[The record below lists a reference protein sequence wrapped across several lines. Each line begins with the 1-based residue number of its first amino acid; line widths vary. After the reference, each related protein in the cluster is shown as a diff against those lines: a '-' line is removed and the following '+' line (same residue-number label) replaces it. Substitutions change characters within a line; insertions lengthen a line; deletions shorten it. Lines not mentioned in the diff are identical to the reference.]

1 MRKHLL
7 TRVLAIVAAILL
19 MVSAAPR
26 LVAAQPLDMAGGY
39 SFARITNGDGLNEPV
54 GWFGS
59 IGVGITSMFAIVG
72 EVNGAYKTDSE
83 TFADPAFGS
92 VRVEASHQAHSYLA
106 GPRLMSRPGN
116 VRVFGQVLFGG
127 ETDHVSATGASGA
140 FSYSSS
146 NTETNYAI
154 QPGGGVDV
162 KLANAVGLRV
172 GGSFR
177 AVHTTGDW
185 GKIVQFYTGVVFSV
199 K

>member
-7 TRVLAIVAAILL
+7 TRVVEIVAATLL
-19 MVSAAPR
+19 MVSASPR
-26 LVAAQPLDMAGGY
+26 FLAAQPLDLAGGY

-59 IGVGITSMFAIVG
+59 VGVGITSIFAIVG

-83 TFADPAFGS
+83 TFGDPTLGS
-92 VRVEASHQAHSYLA
+92 IRVEASHQAHSYLG
-106 GPRLMSRPGN
+106 GPRVMSRPGT

-127 ETDHVSATGASGA
+127 ETDHLSATGTYGT
-140 FSYSSS
+140 FSYSHSDS
-146 NTETNYAI
+146 VTNFAI

-162 KLANAVGLRV
+162 KLAKTLGLRF

-177 AVHTTGDW
+177 AVDGDGEW
-185 GKIVQFYTGVVFSV
+185 GKIVQLYTGVVFSV